1 METLLLLPIGLGL
14 LGFIE
19 PCTMGSNL
27 LLIKHLERRPY
38 RDRLA
43 QMLVYAATRALFMGL
58 LGAAAALIGARF
70 FGLQRVLWV
79 GLGALY
85 LGLGLLYLAGGQ
97 GRLMV
102 RMGPL
107 LSRASGARGS
117 AGSITLG
124 LLFGLNVPACAVP
137 LIVVLLGVSASQA
150 AGGDAPLRGFVSL
163 LLFGLALSLPLLLAV
178 LWPPARRALDV
189 VAGLAVRLPRWTG
202 VVLAGLGLWS
212 IGLGWFAHFPVRA

>member
-1 METLLLLPIGLGL
+1 MDALQILLLPIGLGL

-38 RDRLA
+38 RDRLT
-43 QMLVYAATRALFMGL
+43 QMLVFAASRALFMGL
-58 LGAAAALIGARF
+58 LGVAAALIGARF
-70 FGLQRVLWV
+70 FGLQRVLWI
-79 GLGALY
+79 GLGAVY
-85 LGLGLLYLAGGQ
+85 LGFGLLYLTGRQ
-97 GRLMV
+97 GLLMV
-102 RMGPL
+102 RLGPL
-107 LSRASGARGS
+107 LSGATGTRGS
-117 AGSITLG
+117 AALG

-137 LIVVLLGVSASQA
+137 LVVVLLGLSASQA
-150 AGGDAPLRGFVSL
+150 AAGEAPVRGFVSL

-178 LWPPARRALDV
+178 LWPPARRALDT

-212 IGLGWFAHFPVRA
+212 IGFGLWARLPAA

>member
-1 METLLLLPIGLGL
+1 METLLLPIGLGL
-14 LGFIE
+14 LGFVE

-38 RDRLA
+38 RNRLG
-43 QMLVYAATRALFMGL
+43 QMLVYAATRALFMGV
-58 LGAAAALIGARF
+58 LGATAALLGARF
-70 FGLQRVLWV
+70 FDLQRVLWV
-79 GLGALY
+79 GLGAVY
-85 LGLGLLYLAGGQ
+85 LGFGLLYLTGQQ

-102 RMGPL
+102 RLDPL

-117 AGSITLG
+117 AALG

-137 LIVVLLGVSASQA
+137 LIVVLLGFTASQA
-150 AGGDAPLRGFVSL
+150 AGGEAPVRGFVSL

-178 LWPPARRALDV
+178 LWPPARGALDT

-212 IGLGWFAHFPVRA
+212 IGFGLLARLPVA

>member
-27 LLIKHLERRPY
+27 LLIKHLERRPQ
-38 RDRLA
+38 RDRLV
-43 QMLVYAATRALFMGL
+43 QMLVFAATRALFMGL
-58 LGAAAALIGARF
+58 LGVAAALIGARF

-85 LGLGLLYLAGGQ
+85 LGFGLLYLAGRQ
-97 GRLMV
+97 GLLMV
-102 RMGPL
+102 RLGPL

-117 AGSITLG
+117 AALG
-124 LLFGLNVPACAVP
+124 LLFGLNVPACAAP
-137 LIVVLLGVSASQA
+137 LIVVLLGFSASQA
-150 AGGDAPLRGFVSL
+150 AGGDAPARGFVSL

-178 LWPPARRALDV
+178 LWAPARRALDA

-202 VVLAGLGLWS
+202 VVLVGLGTWS
-212 IGLGWFAHFPVRA
+212 IGFGLLARLPVT

>member
-1 METLLLLPIGLGL
+1 METLLLPIGLGL
-14 LGFIE
+14 LGFVE

-38 RDRLA
+38 RNRLV
-43 QMLVYAATRALFMGL
+43 QMLVYAATRALLMGV
-58 LGAAAALIGARF
+58 LGATAALIGARF
-70 FGLQRVLWV
+70 FDLQRVLWV
-79 GLGALY
+79 GLGAVY
-85 LGLGLLYLAGGQ
+85 LGFGLLYLAGRQ

-102 RMGPL
+102 RLGPL
-107 LSRASGARGS
+107 LSRAAGARGS
-117 AGSITLG
+117 AALG

-137 LIVVLLGVSASQA
+137 LIVVLLGFTASQA
-150 AGGDAPLRGFVSL
+150 AGGEAPVRGFVSL

-178 LWPPARRALDV
+178 LWPPARRALDA

-212 IGLGWFAHFPVRA
+212 IGFGLLARLPVA

>member
-27 LLIKHLERRPY
+27 LLIKHLERRPA
-38 RDRLA
+38 RDRLV
-43 QMLVYAATRALFMGL
+43 QMLVFAATRALFMGL
-58 LGAAAALIGARF
+58 LGVAAALIGARF

-85 LGLGLLYLAGGQ
+85 LGFGLLYLAGRQ
-97 GRLMV
+97 GLLMV
-102 RMGPL
+102 RLGPL

-117 AGSITLG
+117 AALG
-124 LLFGLNVPACAVP
+124 LLFGLNVPACAAP
-137 LIVVLLGVSASQA
+137 LIVVLLGFSASQA
-150 AGGDAPLRGFVSL
+150 AGGDAPARGFVSL

-178 LWPPARRALDV
+178 LWAPARRALDA

-202 VVLAGLGLWS
+202 VVLVGLGIWS
-212 IGLGWFAHFPVRA
+212 IGFGLLARLPVT